1 MAYISMIKS
10 LLFFLNYDVESFTHY
25 VWARGGGING
35 VRHLAAQAS
44 NRLIRSRKAPTSA
57 LFHATL
63 SLRFCSLEYI
73 IDHDL
78 LSLAEKRIAQ
88 FSLLKF

>member
-1 MAYISMIKS
+1 
-10 LLFFLNYDVESFTHY
+10 VG
-25 VWARGGGING
+25 ARGGGVNG

-44 NRLIRSRKAPTSA
+44 NRFIRSREAPTSA

-63 SLRFCSLEYI
+63 SLRFCSLEYV

-88 FSLLKF
+88 FSFLSVHNHNDNSA